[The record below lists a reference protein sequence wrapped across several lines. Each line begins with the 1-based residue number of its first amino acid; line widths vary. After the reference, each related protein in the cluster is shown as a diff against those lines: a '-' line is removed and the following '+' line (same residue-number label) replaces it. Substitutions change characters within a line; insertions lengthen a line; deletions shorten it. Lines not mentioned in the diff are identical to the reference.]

1 MSTEDPTL
9 DLLAYQA
16 FPHLAEALQLRTD
29 IIIHAWEIAVR
40 RTLPAADELT
50 LQQLRNS
57 LPLILQE
64 IVDAFASD
72 KPRATQ
78 DLIEDS
84 KSHGATRFHENYNVR
99 ELIVEYRL
107 LRRTIIEQISEALNE
122 RLDARSN
129 VALNM
134 AVDAAL
140 QGGVVTFTQHLQ
152 QQIKASTEVQS
163 SYLSFLSHD
172 LRNHLNHAMLRL
184 QLLAAKLAQVPEFA
198 NSVEDIQS
206 IKQAIFQTTAGMD
219 RLLQAEQLRK
229 DSVELRTD
237 PVNLNL
243 LISEVIKQVDHEAK
257 SKGLELDTDVPEGA
271 QAASDEG
278 LLTLVL
284 QNLLGNAVKYSSRGR
299 IKVIAQ
305 NAVNDE
311 DVSWVLSVVD
321 QGPGIAPENLNHL
334 FDAFRRG
341 DTYGKPGVGL
351 GLTIASQAT
360 KLLGGKLEIESKVNA
375 GSTFRL
381 VLPRLTTERDN

>member
-9 DLLAYQA
+9 DLLAYHA
-16 FPHLAEALQLRTD
+16 FPHLAEALQLRFD
-29 IIIHAWEIAVR
+29 IIIHAWEVAVR

-50 LQQLRNS
+50 LQRLRNS

-64 IVDAFASD
+64 MADAFTSD
-72 KPRATQ
+72 KPSATQ

-84 KSHGATRFHENYNVR
+84 KNHGATRFHENYNVR

-107 LRRTIIEQISEALNE
+107 LRRIIIEQVSEALNN

-134 AVDAAL
+134 AVDAVL
-140 QGGVVTFTQHLQ
+140 QGGVVTFIRHLQ
-152 QQIKASTEVQS
+152 RQIKASTEVQS

-172 LRNHLNHAMLRL
+172 LRNHLNHATLRL

-198 NSVEDIQS
+198 ARVEDIQS
-206 IKQAIFQTTAGMD
+206 IKRAIFQTTAGMD

-229 DSVELRTD
+229 ESVELRTD

-257 SKGLELDTDVPEGA
+257 SKGLELEADVPEGA

-284 QNLLGNAVKYSSRGR
+284 QNLLGNAVKYSSRGK

-305 NAVNDE
+305 NISNDE
-311 DVSWVLSVVD
+311 DISWVLSIAD

-360 KLLGGKLEIESKVNA
+360 RLLGGKLEIESKVNV

-381 VLPRLTTERDN
+381 VLPRLRTET

>member
-9 DLLAYQA
+9 DLLAYHA
-16 FPHLAEALQLRTD
+16 FPHLAEALQLRFD
-29 IIIHAWEIAVR
+29 IIIHAWEVAVR

-50 LQQLRNS
+50 LQRLRNS

-64 IVDAFASD
+64 MADAFTSD
-72 KPRATQ
+72 KPSATQ
-78 DLIEDS
+78 DLIEGS
-84 KSHGATRFHENYNVR
+84 KNHGATRFHENYNVR

-107 LRRTIIEQISEALNE
+107 LRRIIIEQVSEALNN

-134 AVDAAL
+134 AVDAVL
-140 QGGVVTFTQHLQ
+140 QGGVVTFIRHLQ
-152 QQIKASTEVQS
+152 RQIKASTEVQS

-172 LRNHLNHAMLRL
+172 LRNHLNHATLRL

-198 NSVEDIQS
+198 ARVEDIQS
-206 IKQAIFQTTAGMD
+206 IKRAIFQTTAGMD

-229 DSVELRTD
+229 ESVELRTD

-257 SKGLELDTDVPEGA
+257 SKGLELEADVPEGA

-284 QNLLGNAVKYSSRGR
+284 QNLLGNAVKYSSRGK

-305 NAVNDE
+305 NISNDE
-311 DVSWVLSVVD
+311 DISWVLSIAD

-360 KLLGGKLEIESKVNA
+360 RLLGGKLEIESKVNV

-381 VLPRLTTERDN
+381 VLPRLRTET

>member
-9 DLLAYQA
+9 DLLAYHA

-140 QGGVVTFTQHLQ
+140 QGGIITFTQHLQ

-172 LRNHLNHAMLRL
+172 LRNHLNHATLRL

-229 DSVELRTD
+229 DSIELRTD

-305 NAVNDE
+305 NTVNDE
-311 DVSWVLSVVD
+311 DVSWVLSIVD

-381 VLPRLTTERDN
+381 VLPRLRTET

>member
-9 DLLAYQA
+9 DLLAYHA

-40 RTLPAADELT
+40 HTLPAADELT
-50 LQQLRNS
+50 LQRLRNS

-64 IVDAFASD
+64 VVDAFASD
-72 KPRATQ
+72 KPRITQ
-78 DLIEDS
+78 DLIEGS
-84 KSHGATRFHENYNVR
+84 KTHGATRFHENYNVR

-107 LRRTIIEQISEALNE
+107 LRRIIIEQVSEALDE

-152 QQIKASTEVQS
+152 QQINASAEVQS

-172 LRNHLNHAMLRL
+172 LRNHLNHATLRL

-198 NSVEDIQS
+198 DRVEDIQS
-206 IKQAIFQTTAGMD
+206 IKRAIFKTTAGMD

-229 DSVELRTD
+229 ESVELRTD

-257 SKGLELDTDVPEGA
+257 SKGLELDADVPEGA

-299 IKVIAQ
+299 IKVIAR
-305 NAVNDE
+305 NTAYDE
-311 DVSWVLSVVD
+311 DTSWVLSIVD
-321 QGPGIAPENLNHL
+321 QGPGIAPENLPHL

-360 KLLGGKLEIESKVNA
+360 RLLGGKLEIESKVNA

-381 VLPRLTTERDN
+381 VLPRLKTET

>member
-9 DLLAYQA
+9 DLLAYHA

-72 KPRATQ
+72 KSRATQ

-140 QGGVVTFTQHLQ
+140 QGGVITFTQHLQ

-172 LRNHLNHAMLRL
+172 LRNHLNHATLRL

-229 DSVELRTD
+229 ESVELRTD

-305 NAVNDE
+305 NTVNDE
-311 DVSWVLSVVD
+311 DVSWVLSIVD

-381 VLPRLTTERDN
+381 VLPRLRTET